1 MDNEARNGNDEVLYR
16 EVITK
21 KYQNK
26 LVNTREE
33 KVFFHLLNKRRFG
46 VSDFGK

>member
-1 MDNEARNGNDEVLYR
+1 VENEIRNGNDEVLYR

-26 LVNTREE
+26 LVNIREE
-33 KVFFHLLNKRRFG
+33 KVFFACC
-46 VSDFGK
+46 